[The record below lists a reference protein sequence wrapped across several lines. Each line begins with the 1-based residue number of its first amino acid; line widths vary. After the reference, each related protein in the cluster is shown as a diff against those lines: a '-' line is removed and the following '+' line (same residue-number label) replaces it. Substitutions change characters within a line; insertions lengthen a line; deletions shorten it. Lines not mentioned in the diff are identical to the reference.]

1 MTVEIPP
8 ELEQYVQEELARG
21 EYRSQEEL
29 IADAVRV
36 LRELKNRHER
46 LRRDVETAIAQSER
60 GESRPLDVA
69 AIKVEGRRRLAERR
83 RQE

>member
-1 MTVEIPP
+1 MTVRIPP
-8 ELEQYVQEELARG
+8 ELEQYVQQELARG
-21 EYRSQEEL
+21 EYGSEGEL

-46 LRRDVETAIAQSER
+46 LRRDVETAIAQGER
-60 GESRPLDVA
+60 GESRPLDCA
-69 AIKVEGRRRLAERR
+69 AIKAEGRMRLAERR